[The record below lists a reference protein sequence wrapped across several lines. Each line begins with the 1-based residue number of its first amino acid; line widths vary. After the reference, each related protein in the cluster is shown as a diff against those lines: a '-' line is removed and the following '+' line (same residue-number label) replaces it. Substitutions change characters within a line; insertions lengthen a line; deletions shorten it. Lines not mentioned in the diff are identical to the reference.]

1 MVYFEDFTVGQRVAI
16 GSVVVDE
23 AELIAFAQRYDPQPF
38 HVDAEKARASIYGG
52 RIASGWHTC
61 AMVMRLACD
70 AYLLQA
76 ASLGSPGVEKI
87 EWLAPV
93 RPGDRLSAW
102 REVLESRP
110 SRSKPDRG
118 TVYTRLEAENQDG
131 RLVMR
136 MHAWSMFGRR
146 PAVPA

>member
-1 MVYFEDFTVGQRVAI
+1 MLYFEDFVVGQRVAL
-16 GSVVVDE
+16 GSVEVLESEVLE
-23 AELIAFAQRYDPQPF
+23 FARRYDPQPF
-38 HVDAEKARASIYGG
+38 HTDPERARASMYGG
-52 RIASGWHTC
+52 LIASGWHTC

-87 EWLAPV
+87 EWLEPV
-93 RPGDRLSAW
+93 RPGDRLGAW
-102 REVLESRP
+102 REVLEARP

-118 TVYTRLEAENQDG
+118 TVYTRLEAQNQHG
-131 RLVMR
+131 RVVMR

-146 PAVPA
+146 PAPA